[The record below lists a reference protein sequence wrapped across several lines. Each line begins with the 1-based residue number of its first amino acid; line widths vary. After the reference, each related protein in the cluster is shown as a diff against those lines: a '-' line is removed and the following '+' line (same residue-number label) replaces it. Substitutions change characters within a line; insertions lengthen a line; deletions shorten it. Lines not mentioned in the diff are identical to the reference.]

1 MAITAQFTT
10 YNGNPK
16 KVNKN
21 VTFAGNTVTVKAYE
35 TIDDLTCDFILN
47 GHGYHGVNYMKV
59 SWDGVEKF
67 YFIEKRAGMTGDMT
81 RITASCDVLYTYAN
95 EINNASAVLN
105 RTSNNAYVNSLLRDS
120 KVLTLSGAVPSSI
133 RLFDMLSDQEYYY
146 VAVLQS
152 SASSI
157 SSQS

>member
-21 VTFAGNTVTVKAYE
+21 VTFAENPITVKAYE

-95 EINNASAVLN
+95 EINNAPAVIN
-105 RTSNNAYVNSLLRDS
+105 RTSNNAYVNALLRDS
-120 KVLTLSGAVPSSI
+120 KVLTLSGARVSSI
-133 RLFDMLSDQEYYY
+133 RLSRYISDWEYYY

-152 SASSI
+152 APSKI
-157 SSQS
+157 SG

>member
-1 MAITAQFTT
+1 MAITAQFAT

-21 VTFAGNTVTVKAYE
+21 VTFTGNTVTVKAYE

-105 RTSNNAYVNSLLRDS
+105 RTSNTEYVNSLLRDS
-120 KVLTLSGAVPSSI
+120 KVLTLSGAIPSSI
-133 RLFDMLSDQEYYY
+133 KLSNYISDWEYYY

-152 SASSI
+152 KASSFA
-157 SSQS
+157 

>member
-1 MAITAQFTT
+1 MAITAWFTT

-21 VTFAGNTVTVKAYE
+21 VTFAGNQVTVKAYE

-67 YFIEKRAGMTGDMT
+67 YFIEKRAGMAGDMT

-95 EINNASAVLN
+95 EINNAPAVLN
-105 RTSNNAYVNSLLRDS
+105 RTSNNTYVNSLLRDS

-157 SSQS
+157 SY

>member
-21 VTFAGNTVTVKAYE
+21 VTFAGNPVTVKAYE

-59 SWDGVEKF
+59 SWDGNIRY
-67 YFIEKRAGMTGDMT
+67 YFIENRSGLTGDRT
-81 RITASCDVLYTYAN
+81 SITASCDVLYTYADK
-95 EINNASAVLN
+95 INNSSAVLN
-105 RTSNNAYVNSLLRDS
+105 RTSNNAYVNSRLRDS
-120 KVLTLSGAVPSSI
+120 QVLTLSGAIPSSLYLVNNI
-133 RLFDMLSDQEYYY
+133 LDDTEYYY
-146 VAVLQS
+146 VGVVQAQ
-152 SASSI
+152 ASSFAT
-157 SSQS
+157 